1 MSCRKTHEIRSH
13 RSLRGWVNKNKS
25 MCNEER
31 KRKYEF
37 NKLAKKLGIGSEI
50 DFETGTFMLK

>member
-1 MSCRKTHEIRSH
+1 MSCRRTHEIRSH

-37 NKLAKKLGIGSEI
+37 NKLAKQMGIENEI
-50 DFETGTFMLK
+50 ALADGTVKEK

>member
-1 MSCRKTHEIRSH
+1 MSCKKTHEIRSH

-31 KRKYEF
+31 KKRYEF
-37 NKLAKKLGIGSEI
+37 NKLAKKLGIGSEVELA
-50 DFETGTFMLK
+50 DGTMI